1 MNSRNLEGLG
11 GPVNLERYSLE
22 GIDPTLDSCCQRE
35 EADNRRAGALR
46 RTLQRFDVVAEKER
60 RRRHLITTEEFD
72 GCRCC
77 YDPNSDGGEY
87 RSLIELRNAR
97 QQNTAQDFV
106 EEAERELEEKE
117 NQKVLSSTIEDS
129 DDEFDYLLDED
140 VPGETSELM
149 ALEEARR
156 AELEWDILLRE
167 IAVQHGYGVHRQMHP
182 NRVLKAA
189 GLASSRKDESLPAV
203 VLHLVDA
210 DSLASASLDL
220 YLETLAASYPGT
232 KFMRSGGRA
241 TLLMNAEL
249 ANQSL
254 PKLLPELDP
263 PVLIAVRDGIAV
275 NVCPQ
280 LQGLTNSSGGE
291 IDPLA
296 VHEWL
301 DRSGVLFDRIP
312 RSVEAMCR
320 IRPEEEALMDY
331 LLTTK
336 PQKQLDEERYDCGI
350 ATCSK
355 SFPHEHIGEQNDQ
368 QAGLVVSEETILNGE
383 NVAI

>member
-1 MNSRNLEGLG
+1 MSFLNSRNLEGLG

-35 EADNRRAGALR
+35 EADSRRAGALR

-60 RRRHLITTEEFD
+60 RRRHLVTTEAFD

-87 RSLIELRNAR
+87 RALMELRNAR
-97 QQNTAQDFV
+97 RHQNTAQDFV

-117 NQKVLSSTIEDS
+117 NQKVLNSTVEDN

-140 VPGETSELM
+140 VPEESSELK

-249 ANQSL
+249 ASQAL
-254 PKLLPELDP
+254 PKLLPDVDP
-263 PVLIAVRDGIAV
+263 PVLVAVRDGIAV

-301 DRSGVLFDRIP
+301 DRSGVLLERIP
-312 RSVEAMCR
+312 RSVEVMCR

-331 LLTTK
+331 LLTMK
-336 PQKQLDEERYDCGI
+336 PQTQLEKRYDCGI

-368 QAGLVVSEETILNGE
+368 QAGLVVSEEQFSMPTT
-383 NVAI
+383 